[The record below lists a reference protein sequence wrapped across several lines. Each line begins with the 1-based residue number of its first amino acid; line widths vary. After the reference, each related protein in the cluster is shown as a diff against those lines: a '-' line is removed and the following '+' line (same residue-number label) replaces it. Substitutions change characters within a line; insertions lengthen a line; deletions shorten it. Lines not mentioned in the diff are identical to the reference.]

1 MGNRYDELDIKA
13 LQILMDYSNAHF
25 PLDLYYL
32 CEKLRIKLIPYSSLP
47 KGKLEEINAIAT
59 NGELKDGCSIILGHP
74 DENGYLAYTYYNDNI
89 KDVMIEE
96 RIWFTIAHEI
106 KHVAYKEIDPTDVE
120 ETEANHFA
128 RMLLAPTCV
137 LIAGR
142 YDNQKDIINKFK
154 LTDSASKNALNAK
167 NNRVNKYG
175 EAMFDYEVDFIEWFL
190 NNIKK

>member
-47 KGKLEEINAIAT
+47 EGKLEEINAIAT

-89 KDVMIEE
+89 KRPSGLPDGLFSYT
-96 RIWFTIAHEI
+96 R
-106 KHVAYKEIDPTDVE
+106 
-120 ETEANHFA
+120 
-128 RMLLAPTCV
+128 
-137 LIAGR
+137 R
-142 YDNQKDIINKFK
+142 YH
-154 LTDSASKNALNAK
+154 L
-167 NNRVNKYG
+167 
-175 EAMFDYEVDFIEWFL
+175 
-190 NNIKK
+190 

>member
-25 PLDLYYL
+25 PLDLHYL

-89 KDVMIEE
+89 KDVMIQE
-96 RIWFTIAHEI
+96 RIWFTISHEI
-106 KHVAYKEIDPTDVE
+106 KHGVTKHRHQNGACLPIDEFLAFLAQAAVDV
-120 ETEANHFA
+120 
-128 RMLLAPTCV
+128 LLCAH
-137 LIAGR
+137 
-142 YDNQKDIINKFK
+142 INF
-154 LTDSASKNALNAK
+154 S
-167 NNRVNKYG
+167 
-175 EAMFDYEVDFIEWFL
+175 FL
-190 NNIKK
+190 S

>member
-25 PLDLYYL
+25 PLDLHYL

-59 NGELKDGCSIILGHP
+59 NGELKDGCSILLGHP
-74 DENGYLAYTYYNDNI
+74 DPDGYIAYTYYNDNI
-89 KDVMIEE
+89 KDVMIQE
-96 RIWFTIAHEI
+96 RIWFTISHEI
-106 KHVAYKEIDPTDVE
+106 KHVVYNETNPTDEE
-120 ETEANHFA
+120 ETEASHFA

-137 LIAGR
+137 LIVGK
-142 YDNQKDIINKFK
+142 YDNQDDIINKFK
-154 LTDSASKNALNAK
+154 LPKSASNNALKAK
-167 NNRVNKYG
+167 NNRVEKHG
-175 EAMFDYEVDFIEWFL
+175 ESMFDYEVDFIEWFL